1 MDIQKEIARIETET
15 GKFVGN
21 CEVTPDGLK
30 NVELL
35 PYGPGDLILDV
46 WNMKIRLLRAVR
58 TEAGHSFTDVLSP
71 ADYEREGVQK
81 WLEQALDACG
91 GFINRSGHYPLVVPV
106 PEWLEPEIAITALGR

>member
-1 MDIQKEIARIETET
+1 MDINKEIARIEAET

-21 CEVTPDGLK
+21 CEITPDGLK

-46 WNMKIRLLRAVR
+46 WNMKVRLLQAIR
-58 TEAGHSFTDVLSP
+58 TEGGHGFTDVLSP
-71 ADYEREGVQK
+71 AAYEREDVQE

-106 PEWLEPEIAITALGR
+106 PEWLEPEITIAALGR